1 MKSGTQKKHTW
12 RIIPVLHAVHVM
24 GRAVHVMG
32 RTAVSSRRSPV
43 YVNTIPPASSRILR
57 AISSSFTAN
66 SLSAAAIGLM
76 LYPVLRAH
84 RAHIPGYITAVHM
97 PVRRRPPAA
106 AAIILRIF
114 RGAGRSAGQYGYG
127 SYVPPAP
134 RHHSGRR
141 RGHILRSRRSNNM

>member
-1 MKSGTQKKHTW
+1 MKFCENEKRNAKKTHMADYPGSPCRSCDGPDRGFT
-12 RIIPVLHAVHVM
+12 
-24 GRAVHVMG
+24 
-32 RTAVSSRRSPV
+32 RRSPV
-43 YVNTIPPASSRILR
+43 YVNTIPPASSRVLR

-141 RGHILRSRRSNNM
+141 RGQIFRSRRSNNM